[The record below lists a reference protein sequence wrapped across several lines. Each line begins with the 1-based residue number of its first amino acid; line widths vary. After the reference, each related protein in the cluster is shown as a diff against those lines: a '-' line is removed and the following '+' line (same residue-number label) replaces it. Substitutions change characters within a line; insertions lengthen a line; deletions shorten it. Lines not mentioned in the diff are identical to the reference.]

1 MLDRI
6 HLKSFITAN
15 WWIVQTKLWAS
26 KIKWWCRLHKC
37 NRSNFS
43 SHLNNLNNNIKW
55 QWLWHSNS
63 TIWTNIPM
71 PRHNSFRDLRA
82 ILYTSKWV
90 KISCQWI
97 SSILRCR
104 LISSLWQETC
114 HYKLQMANLWTS
126 STNSNNNS
134 NRSLFSSKWTKQPW
148 LIQKQCKL
156 PNSSNLHKI
165 QLWT

>member
-1 MLDRI
+1 
-6 HLKSFITAN
+6 
-15 WWIVQTKLWAS
+15 
-26 KIKWWCRLHKC
+26 
-37 NRSNFS
+37 
-43 SHLNNLNNNIKW
+43 
-55 QWLWHSNS
+55 
-63 TIWTNIPM
+63 M

-156 PNSSNLHKI
+156 PNSSHLHKI